1 MSIDLSP
8 GFFNP
13 RMAMSDDDDDI
24 DIVPANI
31 NVEEINDVENNDT
44 NENDENDDGDI
55 ISFVSFLFV
64 VSEAPCSACSGGWS
78 RTSTY

>member
-13 RMAMSDDDDDI
+13 RMAMSDDDDD
-24 DIVPANI
+24 DNIVPANV
-31 NVEEINDVENNDT
+31 NVEEINDVENNDN
-44 NENDENDDGDI
+44 NENDENGDGDI